1 MQLDLTAQKRVRRN
15 SDAASNATSVFG
27 NENQPNTQQ
36 SVSAPCI
43 DHHKLDELF
52 PDGWEPCHFVT
63 DRSRCIHFVAAYPPS
78 KASVNEPLNN
88 ATSRNITSILKHE
101 DYNWIDAVP
110 FSPEGRIK
118 NVKFNELAQLVE
130 TRPDLAQNV
139 ADRLMP
145 LRAENKEHCLFQ
157 RCCWAFCV
165 QSS

>member
-1 MQLDLTAQKRVRRN
+1 MSLGTRISRIRSN
-15 SDAASNATSVFG
+15 SAV
-27 NENQPNTQQ
+27 
-36 SVSAPCI
+36 APCI

-52 PDGWEPCHFVT
+52 PDGWEPCLFVT

-88 ATSRNITSILKHE
+88 ATSRNITSTLKHE